1 MNKVWII
8 LFVVLFILIVFA
20 LHLEGIGFVVLTIGQ
35 VLDVFIEEQD
45 KMKKLNE
52 TFKKRQESID
62 ALNNKIDELLKNQEE
77 YLNFKG
83 KFNDL
88 YKNEVLNDSKS

>member
-1 MNKVWII
+1 
-8 LFVVLFILIVFA
+8 
-20 LHLEGIGFVVLTIGQ
+20 
-35 VLDVFIEEQD
+35 
-45 KMKKLNE
+45 MKKKVE
-52 TFKKRQESID
+52 KRQESID

>member
-20 LHLEGIGFVVLTIGQ
+20 LHL
-35 VLDVFIEEQD
+35 
-45 KMKKLNE
+45 

-88 YKNEVLNDSKS
+88 YKNEVFEDSKS

>member
-8 LFVVLFILIVFA
+8 LYVLLFVVIVFA
-20 LHLEGIGFVVLTIGQ
+20 LHLEGIAFVVLVIGNI
-35 VLDVFIEEQD
+35 LDVLRERKD
-45 KMKKLNE
+45 KMEEMKQNVE
-52 TFKKRQESID
+52 KRQKSID
-62 ALNNKIDELLKNQEE
+62 ILNNKIDELLKNQEE

-83 KFNDL
+83 KFNEL

>member
-1 MNKVWII
+1 MSKVWII
-8 LFVVLFILIVFA
+8 LYVLLFVVIVFA
-20 LHLEGIGFVVLTIGQ
+20 LHLEGIAFVILVIGNI
-35 VLDVFIEEQD
+35 LDVFREKKD
-45 KMKKLNE
+45 KMLE
-52 TFKKRQESID
+52 EVEKRQESID

-77 YLNFKG
+77 YLNFKS

>member
-1 MNKVWII
+1 MSKVWII
-8 LFVVLFILIVFA
+8 LYVLLFVVIVFA
-20 LHLEGIGFVVLTIGQ
+20 LHLEGIAFVILVIGNI
-35 VLDVFIEEQD
+35 LDVFREKKD
-45 KMKKLNE
+45 KMLE
-52 TFKKRQESID
+52 EVEKRQESID

>member
-8 LFVVLFILIVFA
+8 LYVVLFILIVFA
-20 LHLEGIGFVVLTIGQ
+20 LHLEGIAFVILVIGNILEVLRENK
-35 VLDVFIEEQD
+35 DKIEN
-45 KMKKLNE
+45 MKKKVE
-52 TFKKRQESID
+52 KRQESID
-62 ALNNKIDELLKNQEE
+62 ALNNKIDELLKNQDE